1 LSRNRCCATG
11 SERLARPEPGYPET
25 RGARDRRRRGLGP
38 GSATSRLPSPTVGPG
53 PWPARPW
60 PPQARLSLT
69 GGTRRSKPEEPP
81 RGSRPGGR
89 AAAPSRTDR
98 RTSTSADKP
107 DSRPPTPSTTR
118 SGDEPAAPQRGRPV
132 RQSPYTSTQNPQQQS
147 QPHIPQIPSP
157 TAQIPSHPRSRPC
170 LGSFAA
176 DRGTSFC
183 GYNRP
188 RCGYRKAHGD
198 VACSP
203 PRRGAG
209 GVARGGRSAGGEREF
224 ACTRRCR
231 YAAGATT
238 GAGSA
243 AARPPSPAPSAEA
256 GG

>member
-1 LSRNRCCATG
+1 LRGRNPATPKRG
-11 SERLARPEPGYPET
+11 APATVAAADLGLGALPPAALPDRVGRGAAPPPAGPGLGGLAR
-25 RGARDRRRRGLGP
+25 RRHG
-38 GSATSRLPSPTVGPG
+38 
-53 PWPARPW
+53 
-60 PPQARLSLT
+60 LSLT